1 MTPADALARL
11 RASRDADRDAPVWG
25 DDGRSVRMLAEAA
38 GVRVV
43 YVHVELGREMT
54 TEYRT
59 VDGREQTADD
69 ERRLDYGG

>member
-38 GVRVV
+38 GVTVTFLHCDLSTAEVEYREVNPAV
-43 YVHVELGREMT
+43 DAAVHVAPPG
-54 TEYRT
+54 
-59 VDGREQTADD
+59 V
-69 ERRLDYGG
+69 

>member
-38 GVRVV
+38 PAVLAEMRR
-43 YVHVELGREMT
+43 RET
-54 TEYRT
+54 I
-59 VDGREQTADD
+59 G
-69 ERRLDYGG
+69 